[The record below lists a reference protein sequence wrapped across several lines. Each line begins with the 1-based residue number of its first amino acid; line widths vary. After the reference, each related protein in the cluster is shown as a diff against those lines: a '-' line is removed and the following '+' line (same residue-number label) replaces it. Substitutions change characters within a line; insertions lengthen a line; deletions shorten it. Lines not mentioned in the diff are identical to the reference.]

1 MSEYRQV
8 HVLDPVSREV
18 LLELEEPRGVIRRMR
33 GLIGRDSLPSGGGMA
48 FRSKQIHTVRMRI
61 PIDAVYVSRRGVI
74 LKISTLAPG
83 SLGPF
88 VPRARWVLEVGAGE
102 AERLGLAEGR
112 RLIVERSAS

>member
-8 HVLDPVSREV
+8 AVVDPVSREV
-18 LLELEEPRGVIRRMR
+18 LLELDRPRGVFRRMR
-33 GLIGRDSLPSGGGMA
+33 GLIGKDRLSPGGGVA
-48 FRSKQIHTVRMRI
+48 LRTKQIHTFGMRLS
-61 PIDAVYVSRRGVI
+61 IDAVYVSRRGEI

-102 AERLGLAEGR
+102 AKRLGLAEGR
-112 RLIVERSAS
+112 RLVVEPRSS